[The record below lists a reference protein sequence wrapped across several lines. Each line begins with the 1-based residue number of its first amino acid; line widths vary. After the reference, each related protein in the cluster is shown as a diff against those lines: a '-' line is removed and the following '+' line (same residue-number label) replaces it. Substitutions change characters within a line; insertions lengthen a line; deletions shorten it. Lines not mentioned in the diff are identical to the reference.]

1 MYLSNILGRFDPKDS
16 YFLTLR
22 KKQAPFN
29 EAFPADIFFLCCART
44 RSAWPFFVPFVCAAG
59 RGRPESIRP
68 HTCGGRRGEHGRSS
82 PSRTRKRKEG
92 GRGKRGETQQSVVV
106 VDRRGEIPKD
116 HQRSGQFPTECLKK
130 ISRFLGSV
138 HCGASAQ
145 SGCFVKHF

>member
-44 RSAWPFFVPFVCAAG
+44 RSSAWPFFVLFVCAAG

-82 PSRTRKRKEG
+82 PSRTRKRKEE
-92 GRGKRGETQQSVVV
+92 GRDATVGRRGRSA
-106 VDRRGEIPKD
+106 GEIPKD
-116 HQRSGQFPTECLKK
+116 HQHSGRFPTEGLKK